1 MALIIAATDAI
12 CIKLHHWIQG
22 VQDEILTLNMKKCKL
37 SGLEQVFSK
46 NEVLI
51 FDFDHVPL
59 DVLLIDEQP
68 PTKPRQQ

>member
-12 CIKLHHWIQG
+12 CIKLHHWI
-22 VQDEILTLNMKKCKL
+22 QDEILTLNMKKCKL
-37 SGLEQVFSK
+37 SGLEQVFPK

-68 PTKPRQQ
+68 PLKTQQQ